1 MYIRT
6 VTTTAKGKKY
16 YKQRLVESYRTREGL
31 VRQRVIMDLGNIEKD
46 IPKTQWKELSTLL
59 EMRLNGQTTYIS
71 YSEELEKYADMIYAK
86 NVYTKSKSEIME
98 QTEKEKDFDTID
110 IGSIQV
116 SEARQVGPEIVAK
129 SVWDE
134 LELESFFRSC
144 EFSENEISV
153 SMALIIGR
161 LINPGGE
168 TETHR
173 WFQNR
178 TALIEMTP
186 NDISGIG
193 KDIFYTTGDLLYE
206 NKDKIE
212 SYLYE
217 KEMNLFTLERKVFL
231 FDLTNTYFEGN
242 AKGSALAFHGKSKE
256 KRSDCPLVSM
266 ALMVDGSGFP
276 VYSRIY
282 EGNVSEP
289 ETLVEVIKDVKNN
302 TPSIA
307 SIAPPVF
314 VMDRGIA
321 IKDNIKFLKR
331 SGYGYIL
338 VERTNIA
345 KEYQNEF
352 NALKKQIDEK
362 SEDLEEFGW
371 EIIRS
376 PSRIE
381 EGKEK
386 EVLGRIK
393 VYVKEVEKIEE
404 AGESEQ
410 IEEGNDGSECNG
422 LVKRILTLSVGKENK
437 ELAINARKE
446 TRFLEEIQKVQK
458 SISKG
463 RLKLTEK
470 VNIKIGRLYQKF
482 IGITNFYDVI
492 VETLPDD
499 LTKIKSITLKEKD
512 DKPNIE
518 ALSGTY
524 VIETNQVN
532 LSKTEIW
539 ELYTVLTKVESAFRD
554 LKSELGL
561 RPIFHQ
567 RDIRTQAHLFIS
579 MLAYH
584 FLVAIEYRLSMKG
597 DSRCWRTI
605 RKILSTHQRTTVNC
619 INEKG
624 KRLNL
629 RVSTVPEPQHLEIYN
644 NLNVSDP
651 LKRLKSY
658 K

>member
-1 MYIRT
+1 MFIRT
-6 VTTTAKGKKY
+6 ATTTAKGKKY
-16 YKQRLVESYRTREGL
+16 YKQRLVESYRTREGK
-31 VRQRVIMDLGNIEKD
+31 VRQRVIMDLGNIEKE

-71 YSEELEKYADMIYAK
+71 YSEELEKYADMLYATS
-86 NVYTKSKSEIME
+86 VYSKSKSEITE
-98 QTEKEKDFDTID
+98 QTKKEKDFDTID
-110 IGSIQV
+110 INSIQV

-134 LELESFFRSC
+134 LGLESLFRSC

-161 LINPGGE
+161 LINPSGE
-168 TETHR
+168 AETHR

-178 TALIEMTP
+178 SALIEMTP

-206 NKDKIE
+206 NKEKIE

-217 KEMNLFTLERKVFL
+217 KETSLFTLERRIFL

-289 ETLVEVIKDVKNN
+289 KTLKEVIQDVKNN

-314 VMDRGIA
+314 IMDRGIA
-321 IKDNIKFLKR
+321 IEENIKFLKS

-345 KEYQNEF
+345 KEYQDEF
-352 NALKKQIDEK
+352 NSLKTHIDKK
-362 SEDLEEFGW
+362 SENLEEFGW
-371 EIIRS
+371 EAIRS
-376 PSRIE
+376 PSRVE
-381 EGKEK
+381 EGKEE

-393 VYVKEVEKIEE
+393 VYVKEVEKAEE
-404 AGESEQ
+404 DVESEQ
-410 IEEGNDGSECNG
+410 IVEDNKDSVGNG
-422 LVKRILTLSVGKENK
+422 LIKRILTLSLGKESK

-482 IGITNFYDVI
+482 IGITNSYDVV

-499 LTKIKSITLKEKD
+499 PAKVKSLTIKEKE
-512 DKPNIE
+512 DKSNIE
-518 ALSGTY
+518 ALAGTY
-524 VIETNQVN
+524 VIETNQVH
-532 LSKTEIW
+532 LSKTEVW

-561 RPIFHQ
+561 RPIFHKK
-567 RDIRTQAHLFIS
+567 DIRTEAHLFIS

-597 DSRCWRTI
+597 DNRCWRTI
-605 RKILSTHQRTTVNC
+605 KNILSTHQRTTVNC
-619 INEKG
+619 VNANG
-624 KRLNL
+624 KILYL
-629 RVSTVPEPQHLEIYN
+629 RVSTVPEPQHLEIYH
-644 NLNVSDP
+644 NLNISDP
-651 LKRLKSY
+651 LKRLKYY

>member
-482 IGITNFYDVI
+482 MGVI
-492 VETLPDD
+492 
-499 LTKIKSITLKEKD
+499 I
-512 DKPNIE
+512 
-518 ALSGTY
+518 
-524 VIETNQVN
+524 
-532 LSKTEIW
+532 
-539 ELYTVLTKVESAFRD
+539 F
-554 LKSELGL
+554 LGL
-561 RPIFHQ
+561 TECDRIMV
-567 RDIRTQAHLFIS
+567 L
-579 MLAYH
+579 LA
-584 FLVAIEYRLSMKG
+584 
-597 DSRCWRTI
+597 
-605 RKILSTHQRTTVNC
+605 
-619 INEKG
+619 
-624 KRLNL
+624 
-629 RVSTVPEPQHLEIYN
+629 
-644 NLNVSDP
+644 
-651 LKRLKSY
+651 
-658 K
+658 